1 MKKISLV
8 REELRLKEHM
18 KSINI
23 FVITFERKL
32 FNVILFQTREMAES
46 HFCVVF
52 FFGCSTA
59 EKHNM
64 DELYSR
70 MIKTLTPFHFMLG
83 KEKKK
88 AIVL

>member
-52 FFGCSTA
+52 FFWVL
-59 EKHNM
+59 
-64 DELYSR
+64 DR
-70 MIKTLTPFHFMLG
+70 RKTQYG
-83 KEKKK
+83 
-88 AIVL
+88 

>member
-52 FFGCSTA
+52 FFLGARPPKNTIWMNC
-59 EKHNM
+59 
-64 DELYSR
+64 
-70 MIKTLTPFHFMLG
+70 TL
-83 KEKKK
+83 E
-88 AIVL
+88 